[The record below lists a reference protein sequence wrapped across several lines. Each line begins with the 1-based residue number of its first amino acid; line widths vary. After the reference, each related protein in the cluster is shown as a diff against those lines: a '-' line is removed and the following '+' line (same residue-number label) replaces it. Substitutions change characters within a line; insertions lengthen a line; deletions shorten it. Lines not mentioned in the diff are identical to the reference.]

1 MKTVE
6 HSRLPLAAR
15 RLVGPLLLLLFVGG
29 IVLLLPRFGVPT
41 TDFAPGPEGKTPVE
55 RHWGVLAM
63 GIAGALLLMRL
74 LDYFFFDLLFRLRRR
89 PTAPALLR
97 QILGLV
103 FFALCLAVLFQTAL
117 HVSLTAVLATSA
129 IITAV
134 VGLALQDTLGNL
146 FSGLALH
153 MEKTVQVGDMARAGD
168 TFGTV
173 EELSWRAIKLRTMEG
188 NIVLIP
194 NSLASRERLEVFR
207 RPGRPV
213 ARTMIVGL
221 ELEMPP
227 ARAREVL
234 VEAAR
239 NLPGIAAYPEPV
251 ALVKEIREF
260 SVAYELRYWLED
272 YSRYLDLDSQIR
284 ERVWYRLD
292 RADIRIAYPFIR
304 QHQWLGGPVPARDR
318 GQGIPAALEHVDLLS
333 PLSPAEQ
340 QTIAA
345 GAKERRYGPGE
356 TIVREGETSSS
367 SMFVVQHGQLA
378 VSIHG
383 AHGDTRKLAMLQ
395 GGDAF
400 GEISLLT
407 GEPRTA
413 TVRALTEAIL
423 IEITKEIFAPILEA
437 NPSLVESLSAVM
449 RERRKKT
456 ADLYDASRAEQERE
470 PERSDLGARIAR
482 FFGITLRG

>member
-1 MKTVE
+1 MKTAE

-15 RLVGPLLLLLFVGG
+15 RLIGPLLLLAFVAG
-29 IVLLLPRFGVPT
+29 IVLLVPRFGVPI
-41 TDFAPGPEGKTPVE
+41 TDFAPGPDGKTPVE
-55 RHWGVLAM
+55 RHWGALAI
-63 GIAGALLLMRL
+63 GVAGALLLMRL
-74 LDYFFFDLLFRLRRR
+74 LDYFFFDLLFRLRRK

-103 FFALCLAVLFQTAL
+103 FFALCIAVLFQTAL

-134 VGLALQDTLGNL
+134 IGLALQDTLGNL

-153 MEKTVQVGDMARAGD
+153 MEKTVQVGDMVRAGD

-213 ARTMIVGL
+213 ARTMTVGL

-251 ALVKEIREF
+251 ALVKEIGE
-260 SVAYELRYWLED
+260 SSIVYELRYWLED

-292 RADIRIAYPFIR
+292 RENVRMAYPVIR
-304 QHQWLGGPVPARDR
+304 QHQYSAGPLPRREV
-318 GQGIPAALEHVDLLS
+318 GLQIPAALERLDLLS
-333 PLSPAEQ
+333 PLSPPERQ
-340 QTIAA
+340 KLAA
-345 GAKERRYGPGE
+345 GARERRYGPGE
-356 TIVREGETSSS
+356 TIVREGETSS

-395 GGDAF
+395 SGDAF

-413 TVRALTEAIL
+413 TVRALTEAVL
-423 IEITKEIFAPILEA
+423 IEITKDTFAPILEA

-449 RERRKKT
+449 RDRRQKT
-456 ADLYDASRAEQERE
+456 ADLYDASRAEQEEE
-470 PERSDLGARIAR
+470 PERSVLGARIAR
-482 FFGITLRG
+482 FFGIKLRG

>member
-1 MKTVE
+1 MKTSE

-15 RLVGPLLLLLFVGG
+15 RLIGPLLLLAFVGG
-29 IVLLLPRFGVPT
+29 IVLLLPRFGVPI
-41 TDFAPGPEGKTPVE
+41 TDFAPGPDGKTPVE
-55 RHWGVLAM
+55 RHWGVLAI

-74 LDYFFFDLLFRLRRR
+74 LDYFFFDLLFRLRRK

-103 FFALCLAVLFQTAL
+103 FFALCIAVLFQTAL

-134 VGLALQDTLGNL
+134 IGLALQDTLGNL

-153 MEKTVQVGDMARAGD
+153 MEKTIQVGDMARAGD

-213 ARTMIVGL
+213 ARTMTVGL
-221 ELEMPP
+221 EFDTPP

-251 ALVKEIREF
+251 ALVKEFHESSI
-260 SVAYELRYWLED
+260 AYELRYWLED

-292 RADIRIAYPFIR
+292 RENVRIAYPVIR
-304 QHQWLGGPVPARDR
+304 QHQYSAGPLPRREV
-318 GQGIPAALEHVDLLS
+318 GLQIPAALEQLDLLS
-333 PLSPAEQ
+333 PLSPPERQ
-340 QTIAA
+340 KLAA
-345 GAKERRYGPGE
+345 GARERRYGPGE

-367 SMFVVQHGQLA
+367 MFVVQHGQLA

-383 AHGDTRKLAMLQ
+383 AKGDTRKLAMLQ
-395 GGDAF
+395 SGDAF

-423 IEITKEIFAPILEA
+423 IEITKDTIAPILEA

-449 RERRKKT
+449 RERRQKT
-456 ADLYDASRAEQERE
+456 ADLYDASREEQEKE
-470 PERSDLGARIAR
+470 PERSVLGARIAR
-482 FFGITLRG
+482 FFGIKLRG